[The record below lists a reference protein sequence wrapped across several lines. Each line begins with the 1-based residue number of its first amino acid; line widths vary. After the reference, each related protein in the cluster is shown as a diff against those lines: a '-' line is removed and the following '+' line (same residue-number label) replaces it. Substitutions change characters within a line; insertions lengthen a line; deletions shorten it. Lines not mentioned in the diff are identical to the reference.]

1 MNSLSRRVIFH
12 GKLSILHKFAAVQL
26 PSPIHFETTSNGYR
40 VSPAKVIMTLPEAR
54 RRFCRITSL
63 CRRPWM
69 PSTDQFS
76 IVLSPMCF
84 IPIENNC
91 YIIYIC
97 ILVICV
103 VFLNIFRCASQFCQI
118 SPMLMPILACECSF
132 SYHVWK
138 GKTASHFQTCRPRFW

>member
-91 YIIYIC
+91 YIIYIYMHIGYMCCFSQYIPMC
-97 ILVICV
+97 I
-103 VFLNIFRCASQFCQI
+103 S
-118 SPMLMPILACECSF
+118 ILPDIP
-132 SYHVWK
+132 HVN
-138 GKTASHFQTCRPRFW
+138 ANSCL